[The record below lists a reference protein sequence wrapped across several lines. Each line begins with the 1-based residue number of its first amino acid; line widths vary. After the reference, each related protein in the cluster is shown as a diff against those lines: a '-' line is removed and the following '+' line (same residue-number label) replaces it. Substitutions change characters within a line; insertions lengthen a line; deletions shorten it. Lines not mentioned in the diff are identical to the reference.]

1 MLTTFKPS
9 YLLKQLMDLEEHEL
23 ALSRYHNHLKLF
35 KVIEKLH
42 RALEK
47 GNECLRC
54 SHDLGDNFLKRR

>member
-1 MLTTFKPS
+1 MLTYFKPS
-9 YLLKQLMDLEEHEL
+9 YLWQWMDLEEHEL

-54 SHDLGDNFLKRR
+54 AHDLGDNFLKRR